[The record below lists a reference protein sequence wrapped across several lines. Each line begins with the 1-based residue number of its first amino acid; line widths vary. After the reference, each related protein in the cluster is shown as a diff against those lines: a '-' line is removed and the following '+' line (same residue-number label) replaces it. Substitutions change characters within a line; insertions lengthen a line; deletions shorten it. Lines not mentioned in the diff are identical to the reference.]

1 MGRKKELTS
10 IKLKKNGV
18 IKLKKKISLLL
29 LGVIAIAGC
38 KSIDPYTGEEQFS
51 QTSKYA
57 LGGIIAGA
65 AAGQIAGKDTKST
78 LTGVAAGALAGA
90 GLGYYFDR
98 QEAALRAELQRTGV
112 SLKRTGN
119 KLELVMPGNL
129 TFNSSSSD
137 IRSDFYE
144 VLDSVSKILKEY
156 DKTDVF
162 VSGHT
167 DSTGKDS
174 YNMVLSKNRADSVA
188 KYLKSRGM
196 QGSRVTTEGLGS
208 KYPAS
213 SNSTSQGREN
223 NRRVEIEIIA
233 KKG

>member
-1 MGRKKELTS
+1 M
-10 IKLKKNGV
+10 
-18 IKLKKKISLLL
+18 KKKISLLL
-29 LGVIAIAGC
+29 LGVIAITGC
-38 KSIDPYTGEEQFS
+38 KSIDPYTGEEKFS

-57 LGGIIAGA
+57 LGGVLAGA
-65 AAGQIAGKDTKST
+65 AAGQIAGKDTEST
-78 LTGVAAGALAGA
+78 LTGAAAGALAGA

-98 QEAALRAELQRTGV
+98 QEAALRAELQKTGV
-112 SLKRTGN
+112 SLKRVDN
-119 KLELVMPGNL
+119 KLQLVMPGNL

-137 IRSDFYE
+137 VRSDFYE
-144 VLDSVSKILKEY
+144 VLDSISKVLNEY

-167 DSTGKDS
+167 DNTGKNS
-174 YNMVLSKNRADSVA
+174 YNMTLSKNRADSVV
-188 KYLKSRGM
+188 KYLKSRGV
-196 QGSRVTTEGLGS
+196 QNTRITSEGLGS
-208 KYPAS
+208 KFPIT

>member
-1 MGRKKELTS
+1 M
-10 IKLKKNGV
+10 
-18 IKLKKKISLLL
+18 
-29 LGVIAIAGC
+29 GVIAITGC

-57 LGGIIAGA
+57 LGGVLAGA
-65 AAGQIAGKDTKST
+65 AAGQIAGKDTNST
-78 LTGVAAGALAGA
+78 LTGAVAGALAGA

-98 QEAALRAELQRTGV
+98 QEEALRAELQRTGV
-112 SLKRTGN
+112 SLKRVDN
-119 KLELVMPGNL
+119 KLQLVMPGNL

-137 IRSDFYE
+137 IRSNFYE
-144 VLDSVSKILKEY
+144 VLDSVSKVLNEY

-167 DSTGKDS
+167 DNTGKNS
-174 YNMVLSKNRADSVA
+174 YNMSLSKNRADSVV
-188 KYLKSRGM
+188 KYLKSRGV
-196 QGSRVTTEGLGS
+196 QGTRITSQGLGS
-208 KYPAS
+208 KYPAA
-213 SNSTSQGREN
+213 SNSTSKGRES

>member
-1 MGRKKELTS
+1 M
-10 IKLKKNGV
+10 
-18 IKLKKKISLLL
+18 IKLKKKITLLL

-65 AAGQIAGKDTKST
+65 AAGQLAGKDTQST
-78 LTGVAAGALAGA
+78 LTGAAAGVLAGA

-112 SLKRTGN
+112 SLKRVGN

-137 IRSDFYE
+137 IKSNFYE
-144 VLDSVSKILKEY
+144 VLDSVSKVLKEY

-162 VSGHT
+162 ISGHT

-174 YNMVLSKNRADSVA
+174 YNMTLSKNRADSVA
-188 KYLKSRGM
+188 KYLKSRGV
-196 QGSRVTTEGLGS
+196 QGSRITTEGFGS

-213 SNSTSQGREN
+213 SNSTSQGRKN
-223 NRRVEIEIIA
+223 NRRVEIEITA

>member
-1 MGRKKELTS
+1 M
-10 IKLKKNGV
+10 
-18 IKLKKKISLLL
+18 KKKISLLV

-57 LGGIIAGA
+57 LGGVIAGA
-65 AAGQIAGKDTKST
+65 AAGQIAGKDTEST
-78 LTGVAAGALAGA
+78 LTGAAAGALAGA

-112 SLKRTGN
+112 SLKRVGN

-129 TFNSSSSD
+129 TFNTSSSD

-144 VLDSVSKILKEY
+144 VLDSVSKVLKEY

-188 KYLKSRGM
+188 KYLKSRGV
-196 QGSRVTTEGLGS
+196 QGSRITTEGFGS

-213 SNSTSQGREN
+213 SNSTSQGRAN
-223 NRRVEIEIIA
+223 NRRVEIEITA

>member
-1 MGRKKELTS
+1 M
-10 IKLKKNGV
+10 
-18 IKLKKKISLLL
+18 KKKITLLL
-29 LGVIAIAGC
+29 LGVIAVTGC
-38 KSIDPYTGEEQFS
+38 QSIDPYTGEEQFN

-57 LGGIIAGA
+57 LGGVIAGA
-65 AAGQIAGKDTKST
+65 AAGQIAGKDTEST
-78 LTGVAAGALAGA
+78 LTGAAAGALAGA

-129 TFNSSSSD
+129 TFNSSSAN
-137 IRSDFYE
+137 INSDFYE
-144 VLDSVSKILKEY
+144 VLDSVSKVLKKYNE
-156 DKTDVF
+156 TDIF
-162 VSGHT
+162 ISGHT
-167 DSTGKDS
+167 DSTGKNS
-174 YNMVLSKNRADSVA
+174 YNMTLSQDRADSVA
-188 KYLKSRGM
+188 KYLKSRGV
-196 QGSRVTTEGLGS
+196 QRSRVTTEGLGS
-208 KYPAS
+208 KYPLS

>member
-1 MGRKKELTS
+1 MKR
-10 IKLKKNGV
+10 
-18 IKLKKKISLLL
+18 KISLLL
-29 LGVIAIAGC
+29 LGVIAITGC

-57 LGGIIAGA
+57 LGGVLAGA
-65 AAGQIAGKDTKST
+65 AAGQIAGKDTNST
-78 LTGVAAGALAGA
+78 LTGAVAGALAGA

-98 QEAALRAELQRTGV
+98 QEEALRAELQRTGV
-112 SLKRTGN
+112 SLKRVDN
-119 KLELVMPGNL
+119 KLQLVMPGNL

-137 IRSDFYE
+137 IRSNFYE
-144 VLDSVSKILKEY
+144 VLDSVSKVLNEY

-167 DSTGKDS
+167 DNTGKNS
-174 YNMVLSKNRADSVA
+174 YNMSLSKNRADSVV
-188 KYLKSRGM
+188 KYLKSRGV
-196 QGSRVTTEGLGS
+196 QGTRITSQGLGS
-208 KYPAS
+208 KYPAA
-213 SNSTSQGREN
+213 SNSTSKGRES